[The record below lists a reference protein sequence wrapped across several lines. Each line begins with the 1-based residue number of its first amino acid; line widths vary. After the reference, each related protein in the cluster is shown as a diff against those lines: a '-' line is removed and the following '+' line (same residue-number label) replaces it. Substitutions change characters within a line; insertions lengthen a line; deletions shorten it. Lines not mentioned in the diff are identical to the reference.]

1 MPKEPEEFT
10 LRDVVARAV
19 GVADPAD
26 RVEEVDRLLRWFE
39 DRDEP
44 VTAIEDVDSELA
56 EATTAIDPEGDVPA
70 LTMARAV
77 ALYLAYRRDE
87 EDDDREVILRLAAR
101 AEFDGHPPPR
111 VAEWLAAEG
120 VE

>member
-1 MPKEPEEFT
+1 MPKEPEELT

-26 RVEEVDRLLRWFE
+26 RVEAADRFLHWFE

-44 VTAIEDVDSELA
+44 VTAIEDVDRELA
-56 EATTAIDPEGDVPA
+56 EATTAIDPEGDEPA

-77 ALYLAYRRDE
+77 AQYLAFRRDE
-87 EDDDREVILRLAAR
+87 EQDEREDILRLAAR

-111 VAEWLAAEG
+111 VAEWLTAEG
-120 VE
+120 LN